1 MKMSKTVYLV
11 LAILFLLSFID
22 SLFDT
27 GATHKL
33 LLWEV
38 NIWVYRLS
46 RLAAAVLFMKFYLD
60 MKNAEKQTLK

>member
-1 MKMSKTVYLV
+1 MKMPKTVHLI
-11 LAILFLLSFID
+11 LAIVFLLSFID

-27 GATHKL
+27 GTTHKL

-60 MKNAEKQTLK
+60 LKNNEKQTLK